1 MIHSLKN
8 ILISFLF
15 LAFYVFFYL
24 SSFSLCLKDDVVFRY
39 GKKLLDSKK
48 KSSKNFIHTVL
59 FLYIKDEVVLWH
71 YIIFW
76 INLISFAFAL
86 IIMNL
91 YIIWQNKTSYILFI
105 IFFSIF
111 FISALIISC
120 VYWPYYS
127 KYRMKY
133 RKNYRHKY
141 RQKLRKK

>member
-1 MIHSLKN
+1 MTNLLKI
-8 ILISFLF
+8 ILVSFLF

-76 INLISFAFAL
+76 VNLISFAFAL

-91 YIIWQNKTSYILFI
+91 YIIWQNRTSYILFI

-120 VYWPYYS
+120 VPLLYFITS
-127 KYRMKY
+127 RVFCIAGKC
-133 RKNYRHKY
+133 H
-141 RQKLRKK
+141 